1 MNQSKKNSAI
11 IFSAFFVIIA
21 GLIVITGWIV
31 NVPILQSIIPGFR
44 AMKFNAALCF
54 VFFGCTLLLTQ
65 YPIPKYGKLLFLMLC
80 IPGILISLITLF
92 EDLLHFD
99 TGLDQFFVIDKTM
112 PTHLFP
118 VHGRM
123 AFNAAINFILLGFG
137 FLSLTIKKRIFSV
150 ISQYLFQTVVILSFI
165 TLIGYLYGATLFG
178 ALFFVT
184 SMATHTVILFL
195 ILSLTASLLNPSV
208 GIARLFTGKQVGNQ
222 MAKRLFTLMILMVI
236 AFGSLSIQFHERHF
250 RMLSIE
256 TVISLLAIS
265 FLLISL
271 LLIWNTANWLNR
283 IDSQRSDAEKNII
296 LMNVN
301 LEKIVRERSAE
312 FQKSEEKYRSLIEQA
327 SDAIYVLDFK
337 GDFTDVNASMCIMIG
352 YSRDELLQLNIRD
365 IVDPEELK
373 SDPITTNIYTGASF
387 VRERRYRHKEGRV
400 FVAEI
405 NVKMFTDDRIMVIAR
420 DITYRKKMESELR
433 EAELKFRTVADKSMV
448 GVYIVQKGK
457 FTYVNPRFAEIFDY
471 EPGELT
477 NTFPLEIIIAES
489 HRAITTEH
497 VRKRMAGEV
506 ESVNYE
512 TMGRKKDGSANWVEF
527 YGSRVIIGDEPTIIG
542 SMIDITERKRA
553 EEELRSS
560 EQKYK
565 LLFESNPMPMWMIA
579 KDDQTIIA
587 VNDAAAN
594 HYGYQK
600 EELLHMN
607 TRSLR
612 AKEDNEQQLEGY
624 KLDFNNSTDFRVVR
638 HLKKDGT
645 MMYVQLTSQDI
656 IFDGRSVRLSLTNDI
671 TEKLKA
677 EDSLKKSEANLQ
689 TILKTTD
696 TAYALFDTD
705 LRVLELNPMAI
716 EFNKVHYGHAPKK
729 GDLLGDLFP
738 PDRLSEFKKYAEDVL
753 KGNNINYEIGYPVAD
768 GSVRWYYIRLFPIT
782 NDNKEILGMLMGLYD
797 ISERKNA
804 EQDLKSAYERI
815 QNHINSI
822 KDMAW
827 KQSHL
832 IRSPLANLKG
842 LVALQKEDPKDTI
855 VFNHIQNELD
865 RMDTIIIQMAEEAT
879 GHEKNHLAAN
889 LNKKPDL

>member
-1 MNQSKKNSAI
+1 MNQSKKNRSI
-11 IFSAFFVIIA
+11 ILSSFFVITVC
-21 GLIVITGWIV
+21 LIVMTGWIV
-31 NVPILQSIIPGFR
+31 KVPILQSIIPGFR

-54 VFFGCTLLLTQ
+54 VLFACVLLLTQ
-65 YPIPKYGKLLFLMLC
+65 YPISKYGKLLFLTLC
-80 IPGILISLITLF
+80 LTGILISLITLL
-92 EDLLHFD
+92 EDLLHFN
-99 TGLDQFFVIDKTM
+99 TGLDQFFIIDKTI
-112 PTHLFP
+112 PSHLFRVP
-118 VHGRM
+118 GRM
-123 AFNAAINFILLGFG
+123 AFNAALNFILLGFG
-137 FLSLTIKKRIFSV
+137 FLALTIKKRIFSV
-150 ISQYLFQTVVILSFI
+150 ISQYLFQTVAILSFI
-165 TLIGYLYGATLFG
+165 ALIDYLYGATLFG
-178 ALFFVT
+178 ALFFIS
-184 SMATHTVILFL
+184 SMATQAVILFL

-236 AFGSLSIQFHERHF
+236 VFGSLSMQFHEQHF
-250 RMLSIE
+250 RMLSME

-271 LLIWNTANWLNR
+271 LFIWNTANWLNK
-283 IDSQRSDAEKNII
+283 IDAQRSDAEKNIL
-296 LMNVN
+296 LMNAG
-301 LEKIVRERSAE
+301 LEKMVSERSAE
-312 FQKSEEKYRSLIEQA
+312 FQKSEKKYRSLIEQA
-327 SDAIYVLDFK
+327 SDAIYILDFK
-337 GDFTDVNASMCIMIG
+337 GNFTEVNASMCTMIG
-352 YSRDELLQLNIRD
+352 YSSEELLRLNVADVI
-365 IVDPEELK
+365 DPEELK
-373 SDPITTNIYTGASF
+373 SDPITTNTYTGVSF
-387 VRERRYRHKEGRV
+387 VRERRYRHKDGRV

-420 DITYRKKMESELR
+420 DITYRKKMESEIR

-448 GVYIVQKGK
+448 GVYIIQKGK
-457 FTYVNPRFAEIFDY
+457 FTYVNPRFAEIFGY
-471 EPGELT
+471 EPAELT

-497 VRKRMAGEV
+497 VRKRMTGEI

-512 TMGRKKDGSANWVEF
+512 AMGRKKDGTPNWVEF

-542 SMIDITERKRA
+542 SMIDITERKKG

-579 KDDQTIIA
+579 KDDQSIIA
-587 VNDAAAN
+587 VNDAAAK
-594 HYGYQK
+594 HYGYEK
-600 EELLHMN
+600 SELLAMN

-612 AKEDNEQQLEGY
+612 PKEDLENQLEGY
-624 KLDFNNSTDFRVVR
+624 KLDLDISDDHRIVR

-645 MMYVQLTSQDI
+645 IMYVQLTSHDI
-656 IFDGRSVRLSLTNDI
+656 IFNDRSVRLSLTNDI

-677 EDSLKKSEANLQ
+677 EDALKKSEANLQ

-705 LRVLELNPMAI
+705 LRVLALNPMAI
-716 EFNKVHYGHAPKK
+716 EFIKVHYGHVSEK
-729 GDLLGDLFP
+729 GDLLSDLFP
-738 PDRLSEFKKYAEDVL
+738 TDRLLAFKKSAKDVL
-753 KGNNINYEIGYPVAD
+753 KGNNINYEIDYPTAD
-768 GSVRWYYIRLFPIT
+768 GNTFWYYVRMFPIT

-804 EQDLKSAYERI
+804 EQDLKSAYEKI
-815 QNHINSI
+815 QNHVNSI

-842 LVALQKEDPKDTI
+842 LVALQKEDPNDTI

-865 RMDTIIIQMAEEAT
+865 RMDAIIIQMAEEAS
-879 GHEKNHLAAN
+879 GLEKKHLAAN
-889 LNKKPDL
+889 LNKKADL